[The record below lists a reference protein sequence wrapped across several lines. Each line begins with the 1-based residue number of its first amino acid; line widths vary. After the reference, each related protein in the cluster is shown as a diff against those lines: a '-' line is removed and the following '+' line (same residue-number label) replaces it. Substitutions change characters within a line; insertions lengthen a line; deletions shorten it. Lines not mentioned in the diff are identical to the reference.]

1 MKLSSKTRYGLRICH
16 ALAVN
21 TDNSPQSASEL
32 EKELGVSAKYIEK
45 IMRILAKRGIVSAV
59 RGAAGGYYLS
69 RKPKDITV
77 GEIVRA
83 LEDDFETVQ
92 CITAPCVSCASSS
105 VWKKMYDGI
114 NEVLNNITLENMASE
129 HEQSCGKCNEENR

>member
-21 TDNSPQSASEL
+21 SNGAPLSASGL
-32 EKELGVSAKYIEK
+32 ERELGVSAKYIEK
-45 IMRILAKRGIVSAV
+45 IMRILGKRGIIFAM
-59 RGAAGGYYLS
+59 RGAAGGYCLS

-83 LEDDFETVQ
+83 LEDDFESVQ
-92 CITAPCVSCASSS
+92 CITAPCVSCASSG
-105 VWKKMYDGI
+105 VWRKMYDGI
-114 NEVLNNITLENMASE
+114 NEVLNNITLENMANE
-129 HEQSCGKCNEENR
+129 HEQGCCSGKK